1 MVNLAAVETP
11 IILGVC
17 LVVVLVL
24 FVIIGQV
31 KRSSMKQIEHE
42 KVQREEVSNQ
52 LIKTNKQLLELRS
65 VVIGLGQK
73 VTDQQELLVL
83 LNERLVELEQEDTDS
98 RLYSRASKLV
108 KLGADIDEV
117 ISECELP
124 QAEAELMYSLQQ
136 KLAGKEKVPP
146 LSSLP
151 ERLKSGIP
159 EPNAAIRKNP
169 RS

>member
-1 MVNLAAVETP
+1 MINFTT
-11 IILGVC
+11 INNQILLGLC
-17 LVVVLVL
+17 GLVVLLLILLIARVKSK
-24 FVIIGQV
+24 FVKSLGQEAMQRDEV
-31 KRSSMKQIEHE
+31 EKQL
-42 KVQREEVSNQ
+42 S
-52 LIKTNKQLLELRS
+52 KTNKQLLELRS

-73 VTDQQELLVL
+73 VTTQEEVIILLS
-83 LNERLVELEQEDTDS
+83 ERITELEQEDTDS

-108 KLGADIDEV
+108 KLGADINEV

-146 LSSLP
+146 LSSYP
-151 ERLKSGIP
+151 ERQKKAVP
-159 EPNAAIRKNP
+159 EPKPAIRKNP